1 MKKQDS
7 PHTYLNLSYP
17 LTGRFVGQTVLGFLF
32 IHMMIWAIFAY
43 MYSMEWNTLLGHWD
57 SRWYS
62 KIIEEGYTNKSVAF
76 YPLYPTLVKGIHWML
91 GGEIPLPI
99 LGTLLSTLLF
109 LAFCCSLFSS
119 FVAAPLRPETRLGWL
134 LFLCWPGSMI
144 FHSHHTESL
153 FLLLAFW
160 TFLFVQRQRW
170 AWASILAGLCALT
183 RPHGV
188 LVGIVVGCW
197 VAMDI
202 PAAYYGRRL
211 RRLVVSGCISGSLFA
226 LFPLYQ
232 WFHLGDPWLFV
243 KAQSYWA
250 HSSSWREYVAT
261 FFFLS
266 RSCLFT
272 YMQVTHYVFFLGF
285 WVWFVYFHRKYPFFA
300 LYLFLVLML
309 IPAQCSVINTFR
321 FGAVLFP
328 VLFVAGDWVAR
339 LPQRNVGFLLLG
351 YFVIHNLII
360 TINYAMGSW
369 SY

>member
-7 PHTYLNLSYP
+7 AHAYLNLSYP
-17 LTGRFVGQTVLGFLF
+17 LTGRFVGQTVLGFLL
-32 IHMMIWAIFAY
+32 IHMAVWGFFAY
-43 MYSMEWNTLLGHWD
+43 VHPMEWKILLNHWD

-62 KIIEEGYTNKSVAF
+62 KIIENGYTIKSVAF
-76 YPLYPTLVKGIHWML
+76 YPLYPMLIKGLYWITSGVL
-91 GGEIPLPI
+91 PLSI
-99 LGTLLSTLLF
+99 LGTLVSTLLF
-109 LAFCCSLFSS
+109 LVFCYSIIASP
-119 FVAAPLRPETRLGWL
+119 AAVPLRPETRLGWL
-134 LFLCWPGSMI
+134 FFLCWPGSMI

-153 FLLLAFW
+153 FLCLAFW

-170 AWASILAGLCALT
+170 VWASVLAGICALT

-202 PAAYYGRRL
+202 PAAYYGQRL
-211 RRLVVSGCISGSLFA
+211 RRLVISGCISGSLFA

-232 WFHLGDPWLFV
+232 YIQLGNPWLFL

-250 HSSSWREYVAT
+250 HSQSWMEYVAT

-266 RSCLFT
+266 RRCFFT
-272 YMQVTHYVFFLGF
+272 YMQVTHYLFFLGLWT
-285 WVWFVYFHRKYPFFA
+285 WVVYFWRKYPFLA
-300 LYLFLVLML
+300 LYVFLVLIL
-309 IPAQCSVINTFR
+309 IPAQCEVINTFR

-339 LPQRNVGFLLLG
+339 LPQRGIGFLLLG
-351 YFVIHNLII
+351 YFIVHNLII
-360 TINYAMGSW
+360 TINYAMGRW